1 MQRHLYKCFQLPGY
15 TSFLQDTY
23 VSLVDK
29 TDPRIPTKPEDPRI
43 PTKPEDYW
51 IYTFKT
57 KAPMGLYVE
66 GGLSLLSSVLM

>member
-15 TSFLQDTY
+15 TSLLQDTY

-29 TDPRIPTKPEDPRI
+29 TDPRIPTKPED
-43 PTKPEDYW
+43 YW
-51 IYTFKT
+51 IYTFNT